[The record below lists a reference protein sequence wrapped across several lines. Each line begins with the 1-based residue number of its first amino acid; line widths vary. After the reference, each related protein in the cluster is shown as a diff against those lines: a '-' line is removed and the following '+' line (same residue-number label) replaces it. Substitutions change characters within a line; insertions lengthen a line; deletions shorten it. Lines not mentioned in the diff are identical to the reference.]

1 MSQLNRMAASEPS
14 AFLKERQPE
23 GVLALRKTGMMQ
35 STGMDDGKPAFA
47 QKIAIL
53 LCTYHGQHFL
63 ADQLDSFAAQTYPNW
78 EVWASDDGSLDDT
91 HAILEA
97 YQQKWGKQ
105 RLSMHTGPA
114 QGFAANFL
122 SLSCDADIVA
132 DYYAYSDQDDI
143 WEADK
148 LQRAVAWL
156 RSVPVDTPALYCSR
170 ALLVDIDNQPIGLS
184 PLFTRAPNFANSLI
198 QSIGGGNTMVFND
211 AARALLRKAGK
222 DVNIVSHDCWAYM
235 VVSGCGGQ
243 IFYDAVP
250 GVRYRQHDGNL
261 VGTNISWQARWSRG
275 TRLWNGWFRS
285 WNDRNIESLQ
295 RLYGNLT
302 PENKR
307 ILEDFSKARQTW
319 LLPRLWLLMRC
330 GVRRQSTAGNLAL
343 FVAAIFNKI

>member
-1 MSQLNRMAASEPS
+1 MAASEPS

-23 GVLALRKTGMMQ
+23 GVLALRKAGMMQ

-63 ADQLDSFAAQTYPNW
+63 ADQLDSFFAQTYPNW

-91 HAILEA
+91 HGMLEA

-170 ALLVDIDNQPIGLS
+170 ALLVDIDNQPIGL
-184 PLFTRAPNFANSLI
+184 
-198 QSIGGGNTMVFND
+198 
-211 AARALLRKAGK
+211 
-222 DVNIVSHDCWAYM
+222 
-235 VVSGCGGQ
+235 
-243 IFYDAVP
+243 
-250 GVRYRQHDGNL
+250 
-261 VGTNISWQARWSRG
+261 
-275 TRLWNGWFRS
+275 
-285 WNDRNIESLQ
+285 
-295 RLYGNLT
+295 
-302 PENKR
+302 
-307 ILEDFSKARQTW
+307 
-319 LLPRLWLLMRC
+319 
-330 GVRRQSTAGNLAL
+330 
-343 FVAAIFNKI
+343 

>member
-1 MSQLNRMAASEPS
+1 MNQLNRMMAGESGA
-14 AFLKERQPE
+14 LLRGRQPE
-23 GVLALRKTGMMQ
+23 GALALRKTGVTQ
-35 STGMDDGKPAFA
+35 SASISDGESACA

-53 LCTYHGQHFL
+53 LCTYHGQPFL

-78 EVWASDDGSLDDT
+78 EVRVSDDGSLDDT
-91 HAILEA
+91 HIILEA
-97 YQQKWGKQ
+97 YQKKWGQQ
-105 RLSMHTGPA
+105 RLSVHAGPA
-114 QGFAANFL
+114 QGFAANFM

-148 LQRAVAWL
+148 LQRAVEWL
-156 RSVPVDTPALYCSR
+156 RTVPAETPALYCSR
-170 ALLVDIDNQPIGLS
+170 ALLVDIDNQPIGMS
-184 PLFTRAPNFANSLI
+184 PLFKRAPNFANSLI

-243 IFYDAVP
+243 VFYDAAP

-261 VGTNISWQARWSRG
+261 VGNNISWQARWSRG
-275 TRLWNGWFRS
+275 KRLWNGWFRS

-307 ILEDFSKARQTW
+307 ILDDFSKARQTW

-330 GVRRQSTAGNLAL
+330 GVRRQSMAGNLAL